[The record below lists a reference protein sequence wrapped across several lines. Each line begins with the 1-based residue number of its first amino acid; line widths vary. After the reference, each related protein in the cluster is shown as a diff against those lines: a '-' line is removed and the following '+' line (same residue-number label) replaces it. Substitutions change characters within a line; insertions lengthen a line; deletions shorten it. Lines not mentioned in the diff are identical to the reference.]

1 MAPARE
7 IRTQTLR
14 NCREFSEAGGDTGGR
29 PEAGGGSGG
38 RPKKREVAPVA
49 NREGLQQSAAAGR
62 NDSQAEEGVHEKTLG
77 KSKTQRLAASANTAE
92 ATVFVKTLGTGQ
104 ATLSNSTCL
113 K

>member
-1 MAPARE
+1 MPSFPCWMGNSQETARKHYLKVRDGHFDRATE
-7 IRTQTLR
+7 SIGLH
-14 NCREFSEAGGDTGGR
+14 ES
-29 PEAGGGSGG
+29 
-38 RPKKREVAPVA
+38 
-49 NREGLQQSAAAGR
+49 LQQSAAAGR
-62 NDSQAEEGVHEKTLG
+62 NDSQAEEGAHEKTLG